1 MLRKQI
7 AIVLVAVFLLFGTG
21 VAAAATKIAFVE
33 VGKVLKESPKVKA
46 AQEKIRKEFAQRDD
60 QLVAEAKQLKK
71 LKDKLVKDSAIM
83 SEAEVKRLERDILT
97 RTRKLKNSQ
106 SEFQEDVTLRQN
118 EELGKLR
125 KEIAE
130 VIIEVAKKGGYDLV
144 LESGV
149 VWASNKVNIT
159 EQVLKALK

>member
-1 MLRKQI
+1 MIRNKVVV
-7 AIVLVAVFLLFGTG
+7 VLVAAFLVFGSG
-21 VAAAATKIAFVE
+21 AVSAATKIAFVE
-33 VGKVLKESPKVKA
+33 VGRVLKDSPKVKA
-46 AQEKIRKEFAQRDD
+46 VQEKIRKEFAHRDD
-60 QLVAEAKQLKK
+60 QLVAEAKQLQK
-71 LKDKLVKDSAIM
+71 LKEKLAKDSAIM
-83 SEAEVKRLERDILT
+83 SDAEVKRLERDVLS

-130 VIIEVAKKGGYDLV
+130 VIIDVAKKGGYDLV

-149 VWASNKVNIT
+149 VWAAPKINIT
-159 EQVLKALK
+159 DQVLKTLK

>member
-1 MLRKQI
+1 MFKMRVVVVLI
-7 AIVLVAVFLLFGTG
+7 AAFLVMGSG
-21 VAAAATKIAFVE
+21 VVSAATKIAFVE
-33 VGKVLKESPKVKA
+33 VARVLKESPKVKA
-46 AQEKIRKEFAQRDD
+46 AQDKIRKEFAHRDD
-60 QLVAEAKQLKK
+60 QLVAEAKQLQK
-71 LKDKLVKDSAIM
+71 LKDKLLKDSSIM
-83 SEAEVKRLERDILT
+83 SEAEVKRLERDILS

-130 VIIEVAKKGGYDLV
+130 VIIDVAKKGGYDLV

-149 VWASNKVNIT
+149 VWASEKVNIT
-159 EQVLKALK
+159 SQVLKALK